1 MSQRRRVLLLVENL
15 PIARDH
21 RLRKQVAALVATGI
35 EVTVIC
41 RRDPQN
47 AVISGIHLR
56 EYSAPTDAQSKLGYI
71 REYGWSLFMAAWQ
84 MLRSLFAEGFDVVQ
98 VSSTPDIYFFVTLPL
113 RLLGKVVVFDARD
126 LSPEIYA
133 RRYGSTGGLVIT
145 VLKAL
150 ERASFWSA
158 NQVLAVNESVAAV
171 AKERGHVPAA
181 RVTVVGNGP
190 VMNGGQ
196 FAGPQGSAR
205 KASELTCC
213 WVGLMGPQDGVDLAL
228 RAVAHLIHEVHR
240 TNTQFVFAGSGDAL
254 AMLKA
259 LATELEL
266 DEWVTFPGW
275 LNSDEVALL
284 LEKADIGLEPNLED
298 FVSPVKVMEY
308 MAHALPTVAFD
319 LRETRKIVG
328 TGGLFAPPGDVVGFA
343 ERIESLILDPI
354 TRWELGAAAQDR
366 ARSTLSWEHQERQYL
381 ELYRTLLPDDR
392 SDLTLEMA

>member
-1 MSQRRRVLLLVENL
+1 
-15 PIARDH
+15 
-21 RLRKQVAALVATGI
+21 
-35 EVTVIC
+35 
-41 RRDPQN
+41 
-47 AVISGIHLR
+47 
-56 EYSAPTDAQSKLGYI
+56 
-71 REYGWSLFMAAWQ
+71 MAAWQ
-84 MLRSLFAEGFDVVQ
+84 ILRSLFAEGFDVVQ
-98 VSSTPDIYFFVTLPL
+98 VTSTPDIYFFVTLPL

-133 RRYGSTGGLVIT
+133 RRYRSKGGLVLT
-145 VLKAL
+145 VLRAL

-158 NQVLAVNESVAAV
+158 NEVLVVNESVAAV
-171 AKERGHVPAA
+171 AKERGHVPTA

-228 RAVAHLIHEVHR
+228 RAVAHLVHEMHR
-240 TNTQFVFAGSGDAL
+240 TNTQFVFAGTGDAL
-254 AMLKA
+254 PVLKA

-266 DEWVTFPGW
+266 NEWVTFPGW
-275 LNSDEVALL
+275 LNFDEVAVL

-319 LRETRKIVG
+319 LRETRNIVG
-328 TGGLFAPPGDVVGFA
+328 TGGLFASPGDFVGFA
-343 ERIESLILDPI
+343 ERIESLLLDPI

-366 ARSTLSWEHQERQYL
+366 VRSTLSWEHQERQYL

>member
-1 MSQRRRVLLLVENL
+1 VSQRRRVLLLVENL
-15 PIARDH
+15 PLARDH

-47 AVISGIHLR
+47 AMIPGIKLR
-56 EYSAPTDAQSKLGYI
+56 EYAAPTDAQSKLGYI
-71 REYGWSLFMAAWQ
+71 REYAWSLFMAAWQ
-84 MLRSLFAEGFDVVQ
+84 ILRSLFAEGFDVVQ
-98 VSSTPDIYFFVTLPL
+98 VTSTPDIYFFVTLPL

-133 RRYGSTGGLVIT
+133 RRYRSKGGLVLT
-145 VLKAL
+145 VLRAL

-158 NQVLAVNESVAAV
+158 NEVLVVNESVAAV
-171 AKERGHVPAA
+171 AKERGHVPTA

-228 RAVAHLIHEVHR
+228 RAVAHLVHEMHR
-240 TNTQFVFAGSGDAL
+240 TNTQFVFAGTGDAL
-254 AMLKA
+254 PVLKA

-266 DEWVTFPGW
+266 NEWVTFPGW
-275 LNSDEVALL
+275 LNFDEVAVL

-319 LRETRKIVG
+319 LRETRNIVG
-328 TGGLFAPPGDVVGFA
+328 TGGLFASPGDFVGFA
-343 ERIESLILDPI
+343 ERIESLLLDPI

-366 ARSTLSWEHQERQYL
+366 VRSTLSWEHQERQYL

>member
-1 MSQRRRVLLLVENL
+1 VSQRRRVLLLVENL
-15 PIARDH
+15 PLARDH

-47 AVISGIHLR
+47 AMIPGIKLR
-56 EYSAPTDAQSKLGYI
+56 EYAAPTDAQSKLGYI

-84 MLRSLFAEGFDVVQ
+84 ILRSLFAEGFDVVQ
-98 VSSTPDIYFFVTLPL
+98 VTSTPDIYFFVTLPL

-133 RRYGSTGGLVIT
+133 RRYRSKGGLVLT
-145 VLKAL
+145 VLRAL

-158 NQVLAVNESVAAV
+158 NEVLVVNESVAAV
-171 AKERGHVPAA
+171 AKERGHVPTA

-228 RAVAHLIHEVHR
+228 RAVAHLVHEMHR
-240 TNTQFVFAGSGDAL
+240 TNTQFVFAGTGDAL
-254 AMLKA
+254 PVLKA

-266 DEWVTFPGW
+266 NEWVTFPGW
-275 LNSDEVALL
+275 LNFDEVAVL

-319 LRETRKIVG
+319 LRETRNIVG
-328 TGGLFAPPGDVVGFA
+328 TGGLFASPGDFVGFA
-343 ERIESLILDPI
+343 ERIESLLLDPI

-366 ARSTLSWEHQERQYL
+366 VRSTLSWEHQERQYL

>member
-1 MSQRRRVLLLVENL
+1 VSQRRRVLLLVENL
-15 PIARDH
+15 PLARDH

-47 AVISGIHLR
+47 AMIPGIKLR
-56 EYSAPTDAQSKLGYI
+56 EYAAPTDAQSKLGYI
-71 REYGWSLFMAAWQ
+71 REYAWSLFMAAWQ
-84 MLRSLFAEGFDVVQ
+84 ILRSLFAEGFDVVQ
-98 VSSTPDIYFFVTLPL
+98 VTSTPDIYFFVTLPL

-133 RRYGSTGGLVIT
+133 RRYGSKGGLVLT
-145 VLKAL
+145 VLRAL

-158 NQVLAVNESVAAV
+158 NEVLVVNESVAAV
-171 AKERGHVPAA
+171 AKERGHVPTA

-228 RAVAHLIHEVHR
+228 RAVAHLVHEMHR
-240 TNTQFVFAGSGDAL
+240 TNTQFVFAGTGDAL
-254 AMLKA
+254 PVLKA

-266 DEWVTFPGW
+266 NEWVTFPGW
-275 LNSDEVALL
+275 LNFDEVAVL

-319 LRETRKIVG
+319 LRETRNIVG
-328 TGGLFAPPGDVVGFA
+328 TGGLFASPGDFVGFA
-343 ERIESLILDPI
+343 ERIESLLLDPI

-366 ARSTLSWEHQERQYL
+366 VRSTLSWEHQERQYL

>member
-1 MSQRRRVLLLVENL
+1 VSQRRRVLLLVENL

-41 RRDPQN
+41 RRDPEN
-47 AVISGIHLR
+47 AAIPGIKLR
-56 EYSAPTDAQSKLGYI
+56 EYAAPTDALTKFGYI
-71 REYGWSLFMAAWQ
+71 REYTWSLFMAGWQ
-84 MLRSLFAEGFDVVQ
+84 ILRSLFAEGFDVMQ
-98 VSSTPDIYFFVTLPL
+98 VSSTPDIYFFVTLPM

-133 RRYGSTGGLVIT
+133 RRYGANGGLVLT

-150 ERASFWSA
+150 ERASYWSA
-158 NQVLAVNESVAAV
+158 NEVLVVNESVAAV
-171 AKERGHVPAA
+171 AKGRGHVQAA
-181 RVTVVGNGP
+181 HVTVVGNGP
-190 VMNGGQ
+190 VMSGGQ
-196 FAGPQGSAR
+196 FAGPQGAAR
-205 KASELTCC
+205 KASGLTCC

-228 RAVAHLIHEVHR
+228 RAVDHLVHQMNR
-240 TNTQFVFAGSGDAL
+240 TNTHFVFAGTGDAL
-254 AMLKA
+254 PMLKA
-259 LATELEL
+259 LATELNL
-266 DEWVTFPGW
+266 NEWVSFPGW
-275 LNSDEVALL
+275 LNSDEVSAL

-328 TGGLFAPPGDVVGFA
+328 TGGLFTSPGDIVGFA
-343 ERIESLILDPI
+343 DCIESLILDPM

-366 ARSTLSWEHQERQYL
+366 VRSTFSWEHQERQYL
-381 ELYRTLLPDDR
+381 ELYRTLLPHDR